1 MANRAFGAR
10 TQDANIRTVI
20 ASHVRAP
27 DMRNTD
33 VRTTHPGRRGIWM
46 FPRLRQAGT
55 TLFLMEEDMR
65 KVSSFTG
72 VSFRKARAAL
82 ALTALAALFAT
93 APASAQQKSNNWMH
107 DYVQMRVAEQNLR
120 SSPDFTE
127 ADIDRLLTPRI
138 VGGSLATA
146 SDNPFQVA
154 LLNKS
159 VANNASAQFCGG
171 TLYKANYVITAAH
184 CSDFVTAG
192 QVQVLTGTRRLD
204 GTGVRR
210 NVTRISIHPSW
221 NPNTFNNDVAVW
233 QLSSSATGIPLASL
247 ATADPAT
254 GTSLL
259 ATGWGA
265 LSEGGSAPIDLRKV
279 SLPLASR
286 TNCNDANSY
295 NGQITSNML
304 CAGRDSGGIDTC
316 QGDSGGPLTR
326 GSVLT
331 GITSWGDGCARAN
344 KFGVYTRISQASIRN
359 FITGIAGF

>member
-1 MANRAFGAR
+1 
-10 TQDANIRTVI
+10 
-20 ASHVRAP
+20 
-27 DMRNTD
+27 
-33 VRTTHPGRRGIWM
+33 
-46 FPRLRQAGT
+46 
-55 TLFLMEEDMR
+55 MEEDMR
-65 KVSSFTG
+65 HLASFHTSSTKHTLPGRGFIM
-72 VSFRKARAAL
+72 
-82 ALTALAALFAT
+82 LFAFLMLFAQ
-93 APASAQQKSNNWMH
+93 APAMAQKTGKKNWMR
-107 DYVQMRVAEQNLR
+107 DYVELRVAERTLAAM
-120 SSPDFTE
+120 PELTE
-127 ADIDRLLTPRI
+127 AQFDQIVSPLI
-138 VGGSLATA
+138 VGGTVAGSA
-146 SDNPFQVA
+146 DNPFQVA
-154 LLNKS
+154 LLTKS
-159 VANNASAQFCGG
+159 IANNFNAQFCGG

-221 NPNTFNNDVAVW
+221 NPNNFDSDVAVW

-247 ATADPAT
+247 ATADPAV

-265 LSEGGSAPIDLRKV
+265 LSEGGSFPIDLRKV
-279 SLPLASR
+279 SVPLTSR

-295 NGQITSNML
+295 NGQITSRML

-316 QGDSGGPLTR
+316 QGDSGGPLAR

-331 GITSWGDGCARAN
+331 GIVSWGNGCARAN
-344 KFGVYTRISQASIRN
+344 FFGVYTRLSNTSIRN

>member
-1 MANRAFGAR
+1 
-10 TQDANIRTVI
+10 
-20 ASHVRAP
+20 
-27 DMRNTD
+27 
-33 VRTTHPGRRGIWM
+33 
-46 FPRLRQAGT
+46 
-55 TLFLMEEDMR
+55 MEEDMR
-65 KVSSFTG
+65 HLASFHTSSTKHTLPGRGFIM
-72 VSFRKARAAL
+72 
-82 ALTALAALFAT
+82 LFAFLMLFAQ
-93 APASAQQKSNNWMH
+93 APAMAQKTGKKNWMR
-107 DYVQMRVAEQNLR
+107 DYVELRVAERTLAAM
-120 SSPDFTE
+120 PELTE
-127 ADIDRLLTPRI
+127 AQFDQIVSPLI
-138 VGGSLATA
+138 VGGTVAGSA
-146 SDNPFQVA
+146 DNPFQVA
-154 LLNKS
+154 LLTKS
-159 VANNASAQFCGG
+159 IANNFNAQFCGG

-221 NPNTFNNDVAVW
+221 NPNTFDSDVAVW

-247 ATADPAT
+247 ATADPAV

-265 LSEGGSAPIDLRKV
+265 LSEGGSFPIDLRKV
-279 SLPLASR
+279 SVPLTSR

-295 NGQITSNML
+295 NGQITSRML

-316 QGDSGGPLTR
+316 QGDSGGPLAR

-331 GITSWGDGCARAN
+331 GIVSWGNGCARAN
-344 KFGVYTRISQASIRN
+344 FFGVYTRLSNTSIRN